1 MPRPS
6 HPVKL
11 GADLKATFHKLLIL
25 CCALYLSGAHWTIL
39 QTTAWTGMLVSRS
52 LNASVSEAIQT
63 TFDGKHPCGMCS
75 AIADGK
81 QNEERSQKDFELLK
95 KLGDFQCAAW
105 LPAEIEPHFHSHA
118 VLWPLF
124 SPVALARTTAP
135 PTPPPLA

>member
-1 MPRPS
+1 
-6 HPVKL
+6 
-11 GADLKATFHKLLIL
+11 
-25 CCALYLSGAHWTIL
+25 
-39 QTTAWTGMLVSRS
+39 MLVSRS